1 METLLSSDFWS
12 DQIAAVFKAWAILVP
27 LILALWAAFKIKLA
41 KTKKEMRGLRAYT
54 EAVES
59 RLQLARE
66 LNAGEA
72 KAIAEIRTEVDRL
85 RQLIKARARRS
96 SVEPIIKEVDA
107 SGATLAM
114 TNRTT
119 NHVLTAKELAI
130 GGLEEKQKLRLVP
143 RPSE

>member
-1 METLLSSDFWS
+1 METLLSPDFWS
-12 DQIAAVFKAWAILVP
+12 DQIAAALKGWAILIP

-66 LNAGEA
+66 LNAGDA

-85 RQLIKARARRS
+85 RQLIKAKARRS
-96 SVEPIIKEVDA
+96 TVEPIIKEVDA
-107 SGATLAM
+107 STATLAM
-114 TNRTT
+114 TNTT
-119 NHVLTAKELAI
+119 TDHVLTAKELAI
-130 GGLEEKQKLRLVP
+130 GDLEEKQKLTLGP
-143 RPSE
+143 RPR